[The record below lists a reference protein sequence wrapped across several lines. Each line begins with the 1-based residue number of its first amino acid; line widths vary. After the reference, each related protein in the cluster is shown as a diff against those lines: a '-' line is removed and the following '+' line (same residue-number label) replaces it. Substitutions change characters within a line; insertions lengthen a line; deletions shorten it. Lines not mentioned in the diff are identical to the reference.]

1 MPVITLTCSM
11 CALTSRRGNRHAR
24 VPVLASH
31 FRTLSLIISLSL
43 CALLHTVTDNL
54 SLSLSLSLSHTHTH
68 THTLPHT
75 VADNLSLSLSALVY
89 TVADNLSLSL
99 SLSPHLKHAA
109 MLQSV
114 IISPSPSQCVLI
126 KSLCLKLWTKSN
138 HNPAMDSIPYGKH
151 RESHMRVVLFGDS
164 LLRHRTM

>member
-31 FRTLSLIISLSL
+31 FRTLSLILSLSL

-54 SLSLSLSLSHTHTH
+54 SLSLSLSHTHTH
-68 THTLPHT
+68 THTHIRTLSLIIS
-75 VADNLSLSLSALVY
+75 LSLSLHLC
-89 TVADNLSLSL
+89 TLSLIISL
-99 SLSPHLKHAA
+99 SPSLSPHLKHAA